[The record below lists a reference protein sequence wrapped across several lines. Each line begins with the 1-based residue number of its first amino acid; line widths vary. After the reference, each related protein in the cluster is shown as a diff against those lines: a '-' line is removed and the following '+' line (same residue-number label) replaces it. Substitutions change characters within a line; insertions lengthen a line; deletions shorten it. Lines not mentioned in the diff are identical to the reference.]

1 MIVFALLILTLL
13 FVVLF
18 FGRLAGARR
27 ALLAE
32 RWPAFLFACAAIFTL
47 LRGSLWLGLALFVV
61 SGLVFMLSGPRAQAA
76 QASDDP
82 GDQEARAILGI
93 GANATAGEIRA
104 AYRAKMARAHPDR
117 GGSHSE
123 AARLTAARDRLLK
136 RRR

>member
-1 MIVFALLILTLL
+1 MLLIAVLILAL
-13 FVVLF
+13 IFGLLF

-27 ALLAE
+27 EALAE
-32 RWPAFLFACAAIFTL
+32 RWPTILFAAAAIL
-47 LRGSLWLGLALFVV
+47 ALMRGSFWLALALFVV
-61 SGLVFMLSGPRAQAA
+61 SGLVFVLSGPRAPPPAPDEAA
-76 QASDDP
+76 DA
-82 GDQEARAILGI
+82 EAHKILGVSP
-93 GANATAGEIRA
+93 GANAQEIRA